1 MEPVSSYLVAHKQQ
15 NEDGQLLF
23 DTEPLLHQL
32 LIYMH
37 LDALGG
43 LTYADI

>member
-1 MEPVSSYLVAHKQQ
+1 MEPVSSYLIAHKQQ
-15 NEDGQLLF
+15 NEDGQLF
-23 DTEPLLHQL
+23 DIDPLLHQP
-32 LIYMH
+32 LICMH